1 MNAYLDPGS
10 GSMLLGLFA
19 SGLAGI
25 VVVFKT
31 FGHRVVSTLAFWRK
45 DEDISSGGVAE
56 DASSGGVAEDASSG
70 GVAEAVDAPETE
82 AEPESAPSST

>member
-25 VVVFKT
+25 VVFFKT
-31 FGHRVVSTLAFWRK
+31 FGHRVMKTLAFWRS
-45 DEDISSGGVAE
+45 DEAE
-56 DASSGGVAEDASSG
+56 ASSSDAADDEG
-70 GVAEAVDAPETE
+70 ATEPAEAPQAVETGP
-82 AEPESAPSST
+82 EPEGASTTT

>member
-25 VVVFKT
+25 VVLFKT
-31 FGHRVVSTLAFWRK
+31 FGHRVMKTLAFWRK
-45 DEDISSGGVAE
+45 DDDKGATEP
-56 DASSGGVAEDASSG
+56 
-70 GVAEAVDAPETE
+70 AEAPQAVETGP
-82 AEPESAPSST
+82 EPEGASTTT

>member
-25 VVVFKT
+25 VVFIKT
-31 FGHRVVSTLAFWRK
+31 FGHRVVDTLAFWRK
-45 DEDISSGGVAE
+45 DDDKGSVGPGGAAAVSSNGAAEADAAVVAE
-56 DASSGGVAEDASSG
+56 GGPEPEGASS
-70 GVAEAVDAPETE
+70 T
-82 AEPESAPSST
+82 T